1 MIPPANI
8 MQDESLG
15 KNERDQHETP
25 QSPAPSAS
33 QQETKVV
40 YPRRSFLGDAT
51 IPLISKSWKGMK

>member
-8 MQDESLG
+8 MQDERLG
-15 KNERDQHETP
+15 KENEREQHETP

-40 YPRRSFLGDAT
+40 VPKKVGF
-51 IPLISKSWKGMK
+51 